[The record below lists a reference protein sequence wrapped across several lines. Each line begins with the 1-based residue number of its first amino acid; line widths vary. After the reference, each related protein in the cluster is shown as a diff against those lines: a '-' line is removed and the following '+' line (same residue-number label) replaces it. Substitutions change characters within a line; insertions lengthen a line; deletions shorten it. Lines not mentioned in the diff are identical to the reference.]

1 MAYASSPDP
10 DNIARKSTNSPPP
23 PPLTQ
28 IFRLILRGT
37 WFDIGVEDEINEH
50 EGPGPVME
58 SETEASMDART
69 APSTSSRWG
78 LPALLLGR
86 LQLAVHSWPR

>member
-1 MAYASSPDP
+1 MWGAYWDAP
-10 DNIARKSTNSPPP
+10 RPPFSFDLLP
-23 PPLTQ
+23 GAGAL
-28 IFRLILRGT
+28 LRGT

-86 LQLAVHSWPR
+86 LQLAVHSGPR